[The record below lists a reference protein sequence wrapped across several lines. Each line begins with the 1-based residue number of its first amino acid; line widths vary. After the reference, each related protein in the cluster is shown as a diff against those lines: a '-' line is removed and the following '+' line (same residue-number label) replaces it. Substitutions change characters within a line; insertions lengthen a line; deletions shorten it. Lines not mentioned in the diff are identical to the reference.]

1 MRKTIAALGAL
12 YLTFA
17 FGTTAQA
24 QAAIN
29 PNPIGVDPEHYQ
41 CYNVQGEP
49 TAITIKSLADQFG
62 KSQDL
67 RVTGPTILCAPV
79 SKNGELL
86 ADRVS
91 HLVCYTIQNSKPLA
105 PSPLV
110 EVKNQLG
117 TFRFKVVQSR
127 ILCVPSLKRVVPAG

>member
-86 ADRVS
+86 AAGSATSSATR
-91 HLVCYTIQNSKPLA
+91 
-105 PSPLV
+105 
-110 EVKNQLG
+110 
-117 TFRFKVVQSR
+117 SR
-127 ILCVPSLKRVVPAG
+127 IPSRLLRVLW